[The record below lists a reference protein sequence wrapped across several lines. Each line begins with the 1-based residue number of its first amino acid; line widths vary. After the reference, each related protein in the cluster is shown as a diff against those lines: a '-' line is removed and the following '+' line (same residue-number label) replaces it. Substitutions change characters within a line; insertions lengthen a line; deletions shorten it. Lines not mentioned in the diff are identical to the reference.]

1 MSSRRSS
8 MLIAATISSMR
19 SGQIALTLENP
30 PCADRRA
37 LLLVIDAAEGLS
49 DADVEIRLDG
59 KRAFPSSHRVLT
71 PLQSLVGIIEA
82 WCVDDAGV
90 SPPPT
95 RYQQGETYG

>member
-1 MSSRRSS
+1 

-71 PLQSLVGIIEA
+71 PLQSLVGMIGLGA
-82 WCVDDAGV
+82 LTTRV
-90 SPPPT
+90 SPQPT